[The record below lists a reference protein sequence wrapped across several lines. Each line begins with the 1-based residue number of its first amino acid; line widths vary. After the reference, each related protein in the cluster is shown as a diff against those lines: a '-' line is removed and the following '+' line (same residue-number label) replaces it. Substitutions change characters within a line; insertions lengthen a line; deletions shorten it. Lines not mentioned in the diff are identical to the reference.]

1 MPDASAPP
9 AAQRRRLGRQPALDG
24 VRALAIGLVVLGHI
38 DDVLRPGAGAFPGG
52 FLGVDVFFVLSGFLI
67 TRLLLEEGDLTG
79 RLSLARFYG
88 RRATRLLP
96 ALALFLVGHIVWV
109 VTTDFPITRGDEA
122 KSLFFIVLYLG
133 NWSHKLGSGLLFGLG
148 HLWSLSVEEQ
158 FYLVWPC
165 VLLVVRRRPQLLRAV
180 IALGIVTAIVVRIA
194 LWSGEG
200 SWIQIFSRTDARMDA
215 LLIGAALALAHA
227 SGALARVPIAVRR
240 GVAVAGLAWIVGSA
254 LVVEPS
260 SSFLFHGGF
269 TLVALAAAG
278 LIAGIVD
285 DTWWLSGLLSL
296 RGPRLI
302 GRVSYGLYLWH
313 GLVLVWVQMEM
324 PGSSDAVVLVVAAV
338 LTALV
343 VGASWLLVERPI
355 LDWGHRRFAR
365 PGTRTRPLVAPA
377 T

>member
-9 AAQRRRLGRQPALDG
+9 AAPRRRLGRQPALDG

-52 FLGVDVFFVLSGFLI
+52 VLGVDVFFVLSGFLI

-122 KSLFFIVLYLG
+122 KSLLFIVLYLG

-165 VLLVVRRRPQLLRAV
+165 VLLVVRRRPSLLRAV

-227 SGALARVPIAVRR
+227 SGALARVPIAARR
-240 GVAVAGLAWIVGSA
+240 GMAVAGLAWIVGSA

-269 TLVALAAAG
+269 TLVALAAAA

-285 DTWWLSGLLSL
+285 DPWWLSGLLSR

-324 PGSSDAVVLVVAAV
+324 PGSSDAVVLAVAAV

-365 PGTRTRPLVAPA
+365 PGTRARPLVAHA
-377 T
+377 